1 MKEIP
6 FHYSIVGHA
15 LAGRC
20 LYFTFS
26 TIEFQMGQESLKT
39 GVRGIS
45 SAILDNTIWGP
56 LLTWFYFNPNM
67 DK

>member
-15 LAGRC
+15 LAGR

-26 TIEFQMGQESLKT
+26 TIEFQMGQVSLKT
-39 GVRGIS
+39 GVREIS
-45 SAILDNTIWGP
+45 SAILDDTIWGP
-56 LLTWFYFNPNM
+56 LLTWFNLNPNM
-67 DK
+67 EK